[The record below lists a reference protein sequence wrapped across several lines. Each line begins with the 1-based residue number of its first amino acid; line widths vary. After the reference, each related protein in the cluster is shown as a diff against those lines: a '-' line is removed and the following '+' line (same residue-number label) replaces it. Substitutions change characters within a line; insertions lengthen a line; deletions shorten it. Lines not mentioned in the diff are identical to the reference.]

1 VSRLRDV
8 DLDALPENTSTLAV
22 ISSKRQ
28 ELPRYVLEDILD
40 CPVGSRFIICIAA
53 EDNDDDRCHYYSETA
68 NPSRV
73 GFKKP
78 SMKNTGHNLL
88 TALLTDMHRFPP
100 VLMTGHGQDEAQG
113 TMILHHERNN
123 LSPPP
128 PHVPNDQDAQNKS
141 IQTPTNNT
149 ERPATPPPVDN
160 ALPLLS
166 NHRNQTPRMDAITYL
181 NRLGEACTTP

>member
-1 VSRLRDV
+1 MLTACCDNIHPVRRPFLHTKDYIIKNYTSSLPMFPKSLSAILAQSR
-8 DLDALPENTSTLAV
+8 A
-22 ISSKRQ
+22 
-28 ELPRYVLEDILD
+28 
-40 CPVGSRFIICIAA
+40 
-53 EDNDDDRCHYYSETA
+53 
-68 NPSRV
+68 
-73 GFKKP
+73 GFEKP

-88 TALLTDMHRFPP
+88 TAILTDMHRFPP

-149 ERPATPPPVDN
+149 ERPATPPPRRQRPPPPQQPPQPDSTNGRNYIPEQVGRSMSDS
-160 ALPLLS
+160 LKILDLLFWS
-166 NHRNQTPRMDAITYL
+166 L
-181 NRLGEACTTP
+181 